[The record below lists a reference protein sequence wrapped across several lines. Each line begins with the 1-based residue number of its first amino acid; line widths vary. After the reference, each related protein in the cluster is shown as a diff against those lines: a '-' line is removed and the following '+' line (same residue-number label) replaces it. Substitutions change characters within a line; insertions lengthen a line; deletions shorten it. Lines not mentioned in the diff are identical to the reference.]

1 MHSHNC
7 AILSFIFV
15 SSKVDLFSPFLL
27 ICWSA
32 DRLIC
37 WSIDNKTSII
47 QNDDCSYDL
56 LICWSIDL
64 LIYWSDNLLIF
75 QRNVKHI
82 IYILINYRFFIY
94 IYSFIFL
101 SVDLYYYIFMNFY
114 LFICWSLLLHI
125 YEFLSFYLLIFIITY
140 LWIFIFLSTPPPPY
154 YPIKQRI

>member
-114 LFICWSLLLHI
+114 LFIHPSPPLLSDKTTDLTRI
-125 YEFLSFYLLIFIITY
+125 RFGQNIFYSGLNGYKSGKLA
-140 LWIFIFLSTPPPPY
+140 WNAN
-154 YPIKQRI
+154 